1 MSARET
7 ILSRIAGAGR
17 PPAPRASYGP
27 PALADP
33 AASFRAKARA
43 SHAEVHEIGG
53 AAEVPEAA
61 LAILSGAGAALR
73 LHLPGN
79 SPLRA
84 LPWHRA
90 PELVLDDAPPGGEDA
105 ALSAA
110 DYAIAETGTLAFLSG
125 AARPSSWH
133 FLPGRELVLLSRGA
147 ILANL
152 EELFARLGGTMPAT
166 LNLVTGPSRTADIE
180 QTMERGAHGPRAL
193 HILIASA
200 V

>member
-133 FLPGRELVLLSRGA
+133 FLPGREHGREGLPFLSVLFKARFQILKTPRFRANFSQLPVYRPDILVGA
-147 ILANL
+147 CDILKQWN
-152 EELFARLGGTMPAT
+152 
-166 LNLVTGPSRTADIE
+166 
-180 QTMERGAHGPRAL
+180 H
-193 HILIASA
+193 
-200 V
+200 